1 MVIRQNCPWRLWK
14 YTFLAPGDYKSVS
27 SGSVLHLKKNFPDVS
42 NILPNLRVTIL
53 IFDRGN
59 FYIPSSQ
66 VLVK

>member
-1 MVIRQNCPWRLWK
+1 MIIHQNCPWRLWK

-27 SGSVLHLKKNFPDVS
+27 SGSLKKKFPDVS
-42 NILPNLRVTIL
+42 NILPNLRITIL
-53 IFDRGN
+53 IFDRGK